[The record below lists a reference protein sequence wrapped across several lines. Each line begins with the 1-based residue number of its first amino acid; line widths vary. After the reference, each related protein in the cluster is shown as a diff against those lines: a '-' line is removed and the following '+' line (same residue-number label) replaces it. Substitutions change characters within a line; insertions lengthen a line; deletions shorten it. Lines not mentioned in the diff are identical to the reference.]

1 MNPKDTKNQILLIAN
16 SSWYLS
22 HYRKLLLNKLK
33 SKQNYTLITISP
45 TDSYTSEISK
55 ISMNISWKI
64 TRSRNKNIFL
74 LFISL
79 LRLILIFKRLKPRLV
94 HSHTLKTNFLT
105 SITSFIFGIPCVI
118 SFAGLGQIAN
128 AKGIKRIIFLLII
141 KIMIFLSFRQLS
153 KNIITKNIKRTSF
166 IFQNKNDMIFVKS
179 ITNIPNKNSFLIF
192 GSGVPDFYLNRNK
205 SNYWMSDKHI
215 KSNGKEINFHLIY
228 LSRLLKSKGIITFI
242 EIALFYKKHR
252 SSVYGLI
259 DSSSND
265 SISNKYINNI
275 KGKNKNIKF
284 HGQIKNPL
292 LNQNYRYPI
301 LLVPS
306 NYGEGL
312 PRGIIE
318 ALALKIPVISSKKA
332 SCNIF
337 DESLIYIAK
346 DNSINSY
353 KICINKIIDDFNNGF
368 IKTKLNRGHKFVK
381 EKLLES
387 NIVNKTIS
395 IYKYM
400 EDTNY
405 KC

>member
-1 MNPKDTKNQILLIAN
+1 MNSNNTGNPILLIAN

-22 HYRKLLLNKLK
+22 HYRRLLINELK
-33 SKQNYTLITISP
+33 SIQNYSLITISP
-45 TDSYTSEISK
+45 ADSYTSDISEISTH
-55 ISMNISWKI
+55 ISWKI
-64 TRSRNKNIFL
+64 SRSKNKNIFL
-74 LFISL
+74 LFLSL
-79 LRLILIFKRLKPRLV
+79 LRLILIFRRLRPRLV

-105 SITSFIFGIPCVI
+105 SITSFIYGTPCVL
-118 SFAGLGQIAN
+118 SFAGIGQLAN
-128 AKGIKRIIFLLII
+128 AKGIKKIILILII
-141 KIMIFLSFRQLS
+141 KIMIFLSLRQLS
-153 KNIITKNIKRTSF
+153 KKIINKNIKRSSF
-166 IFQNKNDMIFVKS
+166 IFQNKNDMIFIKS
-179 ITNIPNKNSFLIF
+179 IANIPDKNSFLIF
-192 GSGVPDFYLNRNK
+192 GSGVPDFYINK
-205 SNYWMSDKHI
+205 NKRNYWISDKYI
-215 KSNGKEINFHLIY
+215 KSQEKEIEFHLIY
-228 LSRLLKSKGIITFI
+228 MSRLLKSKGIITFL
-242 EIALFYKKHR
+242 EIAFLYKNNR
-252 SSVYGLI
+252 SSIYGLI
-259 DSSSND
+259 DPSSND
-265 SISNKYINNI
+265 SISNKDINNI
-275 KGKNKNIKF
+275 QSKNKNIKF

-332 SCNIF
+332 SCNVF

-346 DNSINSY
+346 DKSINSY
-353 KICINKIIDDFNNGF
+353 KTCINKIINDFNNGF
-368 IKTKLNRGHKFVK
+368 IKTKLNRGHKFAK

-405 KC
+405 EC